1 MSATTSSQREAILNW
16 LLNVGSIT
24 TQEARE
30 NLEITSPAPRIFEL
44 KALGWRIE
52 TKMVEWRSHRG
63 ISHRIAKYILT
74 GKKGSE

>member
-1 MSATTSSQREAILNW
+1 MSASTVSQRESLLSW
-16 LLNVGSIT
+16 LLNVGHIT

-63 ISHRIAKYILT
+63 ITHKIAKYILT
-74 GKKGSE
+74 GKKGTE